1 MSRAVSSVLD
11 NQSQISSD
19 IAFSERCTHP
29 CFPFIPFRTSTDP
42 PRSRRSPSPSC
53 PPRLSGTFFG
63 VFVHL
68 VSSVRARMCAQTHL
82 GMKDLLGDS
91 RSVFEI
97 IPAYRT
103 SLIFERVRIQPFVI
117 CSSSPILLRF
127 TFPFTQQKKRYPTE
141 IPQIHRHGR
150 VVPHGNLPN
159 RRRRR
164 GNRRRCYHHIRLH
177 SRRFDAWFCAV
188 ES

>member
-53 PPRLSGTFFG
+53 APRLSGTFFG

-91 RSVFEI
+91 RSVCSKSDPQSDF
-97 IPAYRT
+97 RT
-103 SLIFERVRIQPFVI
+103 RSNTTIRF